1 MINILVVEDDKH
13 TRKLLETILKR
24 EEMCIRDRV
33 SSYIYEYNKNYLFLG
48 LLMVSI
54 FITAIYVVLFNKSGI
69 WKYELKE
76 KSIWN
81 NIRV

>member
-1 MINILVVEDDKH
+1 MGASESFGYAVGPL
-13 TRKLLETILKR
+13 
-24 EEMCIRDRV
+24 V

-69 WKYELKE
+69 
-76 KSIWN
+76 
-81 NIRV
+81 